1 MNKNSKLFKTLINL
15 DIIFASVALIILV
28 GCTFT
33 GVIMRYVMG
42 NPFGWIEEIQ
52 AFLIVWV
59 VFLAGGAAYRTGNH
73 ASIEILYEL
82 FPKSV
87 QKINRM
93 FIGLVVTV
101 AIGFLCWTS
110 IRYLQLFLQT
120 GRGTAVLQIPFVYI
134 YSVIPISCVLQI
146 FNYFLVNVFGYED
159 EVEKLVEDSE
169 DE

>member
-15 DIIFASVALIILV
+15 DIMIASVALIILV

-33 GVIMRYVMG
+33 GVIMRYVVG

-73 ASIEILYEL
+73 ASIEVLYEL
-82 FPKSV
+82 FPNKI
-87 QKINRM
+87 QKVIRM
-93 FIGLVVTV
+93 FIGVIVTV
-101 AIGFLCWTS
+101 VLGYLCWTS

-134 YSVIPISCVLQI
+134 YSVVPFSCVLQI
-146 FNYFLVNVFGYED
+146 FNYFLVNVFGYDD
-159 EVEKLVEDSE
+159 EIEKLVEVSE